1 VYFIHRRAGNPSS
14 QMSFQ
19 GDFRALLNKHV
30 YVFSAIGRLVVK
42 IFAGCYFPLASGK
55 MTR

>member
-1 VYFIHRRAGNPSS
+1 MVPRVET
-14 QMSFQ
+14 
-19 GDFRALLNKHV
+19 L

-42 IFAGCYFPLASGK
+42 IFAGCYFPLVSGK

>member
-1 VYFIHRRAGNPSS
+1 MPGLGLKGQESIA
-14 QMSFQ
+14 Q
-19 GDFRALLNKHV
+19 AL

-55 MTR
+55 MTRY

>member
-1 VYFIHRRAGNPSS
+1 MAQVPVYLQLHDETG
-14 QMSFQ
+14 FQ
-19 GDFRALLNKHV
+19 